1 MSMDCFLAGLISFSS
16 SFFVKVRTFYCVTVL
31 KWRVME
37 FHVYELFFTK
47 HVTCIGTTVRLQAS
61 LPV

>member
-1 MSMDCFLAGLISFSS
+1 
-16 SFFVKVRTFYCVTVL
+16 
-31 KWRVME
+31 ME